1 VKDKLKKWVKVVE
14 DYELQQEDR
23 LIELRMYKVRW
34 IWYHTILGIELFAV
48 FLILLGI
55 YLKL

>member
-1 VKDKLKKWVKVVE
+1 MKDRIRKWSKVVE

-23 LIELRMYKVRW
+23 RIELRMYKVRW
-34 IWYHTILGIELFAV
+34 IWYHTMLGIELAAV
-48 FLILLGI
+48 FLILLAI

>member
-1 VKDKLKKWVKVVE
+1 MKGKFTRLREFME

-23 LIELRMYKVRW
+23 RIELRMYKVRW
-34 IWYHTILGIELFAV
+34 IWYHTILGVELAAV
-48 FLILLGI
+48 FLVLVGI

>member
-1 VKDKLKKWVKVVE
+1 VKDRLKKWAQVVE

-23 LIELRMYKVRW
+23 QIELRMYKVRW
-34 IWYHTILGIELFAV
+34 IWYHTILGIELAAV
-48 FLILLGI
+48 FMVLLAI

>member
-1 VKDKLKKWVKVVE
+1 MKGKFTRLREFMK

-23 LIELRMYKVRW
+23 RVELRLYKVRW
-34 IWYHTILGIELFAV
+34 IWYHSLLALELFAV
-48 FLILLGI
+48 FLVLLGI

>member
-1 VKDKLKKWVKVVE
+1 MKDKLKKWVKVVE

-34 IWYHTILGIELFAV
+34 IWYHTILGVELAAV
-48 FLILLGI
+48 FIVLLGI